1 MTEQEWLLR
10 KSRLIKTENP
20 PHLKVYQIEKKWM
33 KQHPSLLKWV
43 ENESNNTQ
51 VSEITQGLS
60 EWAKTDRN
68 NESLSNYKKDYEMT
82 QESRKWID
90 KIVKRSKSMVL

>member
-1 MTEQEWLLR
+1 
-10 KSRLIKTENP
+10 
-20 PHLKVYQIEKKWM
+20 M

-60 EWAKTDRN
+60 EWAKTDWN
-68 NESLSNYKKDYEMT
+68 NTQVSQITKKDYKMT

>member
-1 MTEQEWLLR
+1 
-10 KSRLIKTENP
+10 
-20 PHLKVYQIEKKWM
+20 M

-60 EWAKTDRN
+60 EWAKTDWN
-68 NESLSNYKKDYEMT
+68 NTQVSQITKKTTKWPKSLENELIKLWKGASLWYYNYVSVQM
-82 QESRKWID
+82 QNI
-90 KIVKRSKSMVL
+90 